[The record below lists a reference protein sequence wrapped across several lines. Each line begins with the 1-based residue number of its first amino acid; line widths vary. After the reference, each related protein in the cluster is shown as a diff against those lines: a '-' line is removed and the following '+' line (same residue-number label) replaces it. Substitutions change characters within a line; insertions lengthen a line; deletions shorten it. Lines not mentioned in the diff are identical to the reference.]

1 VANLSVACF
10 LGAVGLVASV
20 LLTNSLLVALAGLTI
35 ALIGVTSARAIFWNV
50 PTRFLTG
57 VGAAGGLAFINTIGV
72 FGGFVGPSM
81 MGLLKDWT
89 GSFTAGLMSM
99 AAIMLAATLLA
110 TSLKLIVKQE

>member
-1 VANLSVACF
+1 VVNLAVACF

-20 LLTNSLLVALAGLTI
+20 VPTGSLLVALAGLTI
-35 ALIGVTSARAIFWNV
+35 ALVGVTSARAIFWNV

-57 VGAAGGLAFINTIGV
+57 IGAAGGLAFINTIGV

-81 MGLLKDWT
+81 MGWLKDWT
-89 GSFTAGLMSM
+89 GSFSAGLLAM

-110 TSLKLIVKQE
+110 ASLKLLVKQE